1 MRTLI
6 SLLALGLVVL
16 AAPTASALSLTFSAS
31 SSDQTDPAA
40 LDAVLDIQV
49 SGSTL
54 TLTLTNQSTYNL
66 SQLYFNAASNVSGLA
81 LTSATHS
88 DGNVDVTSSWALVLA
103 GPPGNPTQPGGFG
116 KFDFLLDGPVG
127 AGDPALIGP
136 GESIAFMLAIS
147 GTGPFSASDF
157 VELTSGS
164 SPSLAVVKFVNG
176 PGDDSAFGNAV
187 PEPGTASLLAAGL
200 AALGAVR
207 RSRAARTARRVPS

>member
-1 MRTLI
+1 MAR
-6 SLLALGLVVL
+6 SAFLL
-16 AAPTASALSLTFSAS
+16 ASALLLLSAPPASALTLTFSDS
-31 SSDQTDPAA
+31 SSDATDPSV

-49 SGSTL
+49 AGTNL

-66 SQLYFNAASNVSGLA
+66 NQLYFNAASNVSGLT
-81 LTSATHS
+81 LTSAVHS
-88 DGNVDVTSSWALVLA
+88 AAGVVTTSWPLVLA

-127 AGDPALIGP
+127 ANDPALIGP
-136 GESIAFMLAIS
+136 AESIVFTLAIA

-157 VELTSGS
+157 AQFTDGAI
-164 SPSLAVVKFVNG
+164 PSLAVVKFVNG

-200 AALGAVR
+200 AALA
-207 RSRAARTARRVPS
+207 AARRRRAHYW